1 MTINVYEMISLGAYF
16 LLMLGIGIY
25 AYRESTSDLNEYML
39 GGRKL
44 HPAVGALSAG
54 ASDMSGWMLMGL
66 PGAIYLSGI
75 GSAWIAVGLTIGA
88 YLNYRFVAPRLR
100 IYTEIAKD
108 SITLPDFFENR
119 FHDNSHLL
127 RLISAIVIIVFFTV
141 YTSAGIVSGGK
152 LFAESFGLDY
162 RVGLFATA
170 GVVLA
175 YTVVGGFLAV
185 SLTDFVQGCIMFL
198 ALILVP
204 IVCYMHFNGSADA
217 IAETVRTAPPFT
229 DIDGTDGPTRNG
241 FFNWFDGMTVLGFLS
256 LMAWGLGYV
265 GQPHIIV
272 RFMAIRSLKD
282 VAAARYIGMSW
293 MLVTVI
299 GAVLVGIVGVAYVNE
314 NGLQEQLRDN
324 ETIFILLS
332 QTLFHPLVSG
342 FLLAA
347 ILAAIMST
355 ISSQLLVSS
364 SSLTEDIY
372 KTFVN
377 KDAPQSL
384 LVTIGRLTTVGV
396 SIVAIAL
403 AWDPDSSILGL
414 VSNAWAGFGAAFG
427 PMVILSLFWKG
438 YTRNGALASM
448 IVGAVTVL
456 VWLYVPILDGK
467 PLESIMYAMIPGFA
481 FAFLAGLVA
490 SNPTKYGLVSGILSF
505 VLLLPLY
512 ILVGVFLADI
522 TGSYTFLTLLPV
534 LVPTLSAI
542 VVVAAVS
549 IATNKKA
556 VADEI
561 TAEFAA
567 MEQRMDEVH
576 GKGIGSII

>member
-1 MTINVYEMISLGAYF
+1 MSINIYEMISLGAYF
-16 LLMLGIGIY
+16 LLMLGIGLY
-25 AYRESTSDLNEYML
+25 AFKESTSDVSEYML

-66 PGAIYLSGI
+66 PGAVYLAGV
-75 GSAWIAVGLTIGA
+75 GQAWIAVGLTIGA

-100 IYTEIAKD
+100 IYTEIAQD

-119 FHDNSHLL
+119 FHDKSHIL
-127 RLISAIVIIVFFTV
+127 RAISAIVIIIFFTV

-152 LFAESFGLDY
+152 LFAESFGMNY
-162 RVGLFATA
+162 QMGLFVTA

-185 SLTDFVQGCIMFL
+185 SLTDFVQGCIMFI

-204 IVCYMHFNGSADA
+204 IVCYIHFGSADA
-217 IAETVRTAPPFT
+217 ITDTVSSAPPFT
-229 DIDGTDGPTRNG
+229 DIDGTDGPTRQG
-241 FFNWFDGMTVLGFLS
+241 FFNWFDGMTFVGFLS
-256 LMAWGLGYV
+256 LMAWGLGYF

-272 RFMAIRSLKD
+272 RFMAIKSLK
-282 VAAARYIGMSW
+282 AIATARYIGMTW
-293 MLVTVI
+293 MLFTVV

-314 NGLQEQLRDN
+314 NGLQENLRDN

-332 QTLFHPLVSG
+332 QTLFHPLISG

-384 LVTIGRLTTVGV
+384 LVTIGRIATVGV

-414 VSNAWAGFGAAFG
+414 VSNAWAGFGSAFG
-427 PMVILSLFWKG
+427 PMVLLMLFWKG
-438 YTRNGALASM
+438 YTRDGALASM

-456 VWLYVPILDGK
+456 FWLYVPVVDGA
-467 PLESIMYAMIPGFA
+467 PLESIIYAMIPGFILST
-481 FAFLAGLVA
+481 LAGV
-490 SNPTKYGLVSGILSF
+490 GISM
-505 VLLLPLY
+505 
-512 ILVGVFLADI
+512 
-522 TGSYTFLTLLPV
+522 LTRKPEPV
-534 LVPTLSAI
+534 VM
-542 VVVAAVS
+542 
-549 IATNKKA
+549 
-556 VADEI
+556 DE
-561 TAEFAA
+561 FNS
-567 MEQRMDEVH
+567 MEARMNEVH

>member
-1 MTINVYEMISLGAYF
+1 MSINIYEMISLGAYF
-16 LLMLGIGIY
+16 LLMLGIGLY
-25 AYRESTSDLNEYML
+25 AFKESTSDVSEYML

-66 PGAIYLSGI
+66 PGAVYLAGV
-75 GSAWIAVGLTIGA
+75 GQAWIAVGLTIGA

-100 IYTEIAKD
+100 IYTEIAQD

-119 FHDNSHLL
+119 FHDKSHIL
-127 RLISAIVIIVFFTV
+127 RAISAIVIIIFFTV

-152 LFAESFGLDY
+152 LFAESFGMNY
-162 RVGLFATA
+162 QMGLFVTA

-185 SLTDFVQGCIMFL
+185 SLTDFVQGCIMFI

-204 IVCYMHFNGSADA
+204 IVCYLHFGSADA
-217 IAETVRTAPPFT
+217 ITDTVSSAPPFT
-229 DIDGTDGPTRNG
+229 DIDGTDGPTRQG
-241 FFNWFDGMTVLGFLS
+241 FFNWFDGMTFVGFLS
-256 LMAWGLGYV
+256 LMAWGLGYF

-272 RFMAIRSLKD
+272 RFMAIKSLK
-282 VAAARYIGMSW
+282 AIATARYIGMTW
-293 MLVTVI
+293 MLFTVV

-314 NGLQEQLRDN
+314 NGLQENLRDN

-332 QTLFHPLVSG
+332 QTLFHPLISG

-384 LVTIGRLTTVGV
+384 LVTIGRIATVGV

-414 VSNAWAGFGAAFG
+414 VSNAWAGFGSAFG
-427 PMVILSLFWKG
+427 PMVLLMLFWKG
-438 YTRNGALASM
+438 YTRDGALASM

-456 VWLYVPILDGK
+456 FWLYVPVVDGA
-467 PLESIMYAMIPGFA
+467 PLESIIYAMIPGFILST
-481 FAFLAGLVA
+481 LAGV
-490 SNPTKYGLVSGILSF
+490 GISM
-505 VLLLPLY
+505 
-512 ILVGVFLADI
+512 
-522 TGSYTFLTLLPV
+522 LTRKPEPV
-534 LVPTLSAI
+534 VM
-542 VVVAAVS
+542 
-549 IATNKKA
+549 
-556 VADEI
+556 DE
-561 TAEFAA
+561 FNS
-567 MEQRMDEVH
+567 MEARMNEVH